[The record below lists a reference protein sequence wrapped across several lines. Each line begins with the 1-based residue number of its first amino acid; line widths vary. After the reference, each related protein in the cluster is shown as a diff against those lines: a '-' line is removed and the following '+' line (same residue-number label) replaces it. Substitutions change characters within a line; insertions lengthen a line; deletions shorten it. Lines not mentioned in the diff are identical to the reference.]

1 MRPQEPVSDQHALL
15 LDYVERL
22 NHHRDGR
29 RMIHL
34 HLSALRPQNRRDHHI
49 RIAMNAFEGLI
60 RRFEGQMFHLRNDDL
75 FIGLRGAGVAEIDDV
90 VLKLRFLFSED
101 PLFGLEEAAPGAPG
115 AGAPAGAP
123 GPGAQAFCT
132 WYDLGADYIQLL
144 NDVRY
149 LVRASE
155 NRAAR
160 AAAGDCA
167 EPRVDERRPLDPV
180 TLGRLETAMRTIDIG
195 GLVRRQPI
203 CAVVPGSA
211 PKPMFSELFVSI
223 ALLHKKLVPDIDLF
237 GDRWLFQRLT
247 ETLDQ
252 RVLSI
257 LPEVEGRTSLPTCVN
272 VNVRTLL
279 SPEFLVFDKLLRQR
293 TQKVMVFELQSIDV
307 FGDMGSF
314 MFARDFVR
322 DRGYRLSLDGLNH
335 LIFPLFDRAALG
347 FDFQKIHWSPDIVT
361 EMQQKRRAALRDAI
375 KTAGSNR
382 IILCRCDS
390 ADAVGF
396 GHSVG
401 ISLFQGSH
409 IDALLGQAP
418 TAAAAQAAAQATSPA
433 ASAMAGRA

>member
-1 MRPQEPVSDQHALL
+1 MRAQEPVSDQHALL

-22 NHHRDGR
+22 NQHRDGR
-29 RMIHL
+29 RLVHL

-75 FIGLRGAGVAEIDDV
+75 FIGLRGASVAEVDDV
-90 VLKLRFLFSED
+90 VLKLRFLFSDD
-101 PLFGLEEAAPGAPG
+101 PLFGIEEGAGNSGAPDS
-115 AGAPAGAP
+115 GAPNS
-123 GPGAQAFCT
+123 GAQVFCT
-132 WYDLGADYIQLL
+132 WYDVANDYTQLL

-149 LVRASE
+149 VARTSE
-155 NRAAR
+155 NRAAHT
-160 AAAGDCA
+160 AAAGDRAAPCA
-167 EPRVDERRPLDPV
+167 EERRPLDPA
-180 TLGRLETAMRTIDIG
+180 TLGRLETAMRAVDMA

-203 CAVVPGSA
+203 CAILPGAA

-223 ALLHKKLVPDIDLF
+223 ALLQKKLVPGIDLS

-257 LPEVEGRTSLPTCVN
+257 LPGIEGRVPLPTCVN
-272 VNVRTLL
+272 VNVSTLL
-279 SPEFLVFDKLLRQR
+279 SPEFLAFDKALRQR

-322 DRGYRLSLDGLNH
+322 DRGYRLALDGLNH

-347 FDFQKIHWSPDIVT
+347 FDFQKIHWSPDIVA
-361 EMQQKRRAALRDAI
+361 EMQQKRRAALREAI
-375 KTAGSNR
+375 QAVGPNR
-382 IILCRCDS
+382 VVLCRCDS
-390 ADAVGF
+390 ADAVTV
-396 GHSVG
+396 GHGVG
-401 ISLFQGSH
+401 ITLFQGSH
-409 IDALLGQAP
+409 IDALLNPQQ
-418 TAAAAQAAAQATSPA
+418 AAAAR
-433 ASAMAGRA
+433 SA